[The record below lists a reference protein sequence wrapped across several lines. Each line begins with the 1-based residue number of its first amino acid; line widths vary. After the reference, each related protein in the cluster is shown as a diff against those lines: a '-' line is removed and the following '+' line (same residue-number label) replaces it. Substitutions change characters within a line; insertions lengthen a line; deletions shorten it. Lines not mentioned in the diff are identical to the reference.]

1 MYTKQER
8 RDYQNQYRA
17 NKRAYLLEMLGKVC
31 VVCGTEE
38 IIEFDHIDPSTKL
51 FTIASGLDKPLGILI
66 EEAVKCQLLCKEHHI
81 QKTAKELAG
90 RIPANKGKTT
100 HGSTMYNRGCR
111 CDICLVF
118 RDKKNARR
126 RKS

>member
-17 NKRAYLLEMLGKVC
+17 KKRAYLLEMLGNVC
-31 VVCGTEE
+31 VICGSDET
-38 IIEFDHIDPSTKL
+38 IEFDHIDRSTKF
-51 FTIASGLDKPLGILI
+51 FTIASGFDKPLKILI
-66 EEAVKCQLLCKEHHI
+66 EEASKCQLLCKEHHTE
-81 QKTAKELAG
+81 KTAKELTG
-90 RIPANKGKTT
+90 RAPANKGKVT

-118 RDKKNARR
+118 RDKRNAKR